1 MEEIKL
7 KRADILFEILVSE
20 MIFLMTG
27 VSILSI
33 LLIKNILT
41 TVSAWICFPLINT
54 IYMEQSA
61 FFQEDQISAFNKQ
74 QNRHENLEGFTCIL
88 FLFKHVH

>member
-20 MIFLMTG
+20 MIFFNDRG
-27 VSILSI
+27 V
-33 LLIKNILT
+33 NIINFINKKYFNHCVRMNLF
-41 TVSAWICFPLINT
+41 SAYKYHLHGT
-54 IYMEQSA
+54 IS